1 MKFYDHLTFTTKLI
15 VFAVLL
21 CLFAASSLTWRLPDF
36 WQALL
41 TGLLVGSFIHII
53 RHLYLQ
59 RVARKQER

>member
-1 MKFYDHLTFTTKLI
+1 MRFYDKLTLTTKLI

-21 CLFAASSLTWRLPDF
+21 CLFAVSSLTVGLPDF

-41 TGLLVGSFIHII
+41 AGLLAGSFFHII

-59 RVARKQER
+59 HVVGRQER